1 MAKKVCFITG
11 SGSGNGRGMAI
22 RFAELGY
29 DICLHHS
36 GRDPKGAEKT
46 RQTILE
52 KGVDCKI
59 LSENLA
65 ESGAAQRLF
74 EKFRAEYDRLD
85 VFINN
90 SGITDG
96 GPIMETEE
104 SMFNKLMGVN
114 FRACYFCV
122 AEAGKFMRE
131 KGLEGSISLIAS
143 NHHRV
148 NFPGG
153 FSVYASLKAA
163 MVRFTKWAALEFSP
177 YKIRVNC
184 IAPGYILP
192 LEAERLAEYDIDM
205 EEYVKSVEPTLP
217 LKRMVPPCELA
228 DLAEFLAS
236 PSGRSITGQTIDV
249 DGGDSLLN
257 APLENYHFEKD

>member
-1 MAKKVCFITG
+1 MERKVCFITG
-11 SGSGNGRGMAI
+11 SGSGNGRSMAI

-36 GRDPKGAEKT
+36 GRDPEGAERT
-46 RQTILE
+46 RALIAS
-52 KGVDCKI
+52 KGVECKV
-59 LSENLA
+59 LVENLA

-85 VFINN
+85 IFINN

-96 GPIMETEE
+96 GPIMKTDEA
-104 SMFNKLMGVN
+104 MFNKLVGVN

-131 KGLEGSISLIAS
+131 KGIEGSIAMIGS
-143 NHHRV
+143 NHHDV
-148 NFPGG
+148 NFAGR
-153 FSVYASLKAA
+153 FSIYASFKAA

-184 IAPGYILP
+184 IAPGWIDP
-192 LEAERLAEYDIDM
+192 EYDKTPGYRAKR
-205 EEYVKSVEPTLP
+205 EWVNPTLP
-217 LKRMVPPCELA
+217 LKQMVTSSELA
-228 DLAEFLAS
+228 EIADFLAS
-236 PSGRSITGQTIDV
+236 PAGRSITGQTINV
-249 DGGDSLLN
+249 DAGDSLLN
-257 APLENYHFEKD
+257 APLEAYHFEND

>member
-1 MAKKVCFITG
+1 MERKVCFITG
-11 SGSGNGRGMAI
+11 SGSGNGRSMAI

-36 GRDPKGAEKT
+36 GRDPEGAERT
-46 RQTILE
+46 RALIAS
-52 KGVDCKI
+52 KGVECKV
-59 LSENLA
+59 LVENLA

-85 VFINN
+85 IFINN

-96 GPIMETEE
+96 GPIMKTDEA
-104 SMFNKLMGVN
+104 MFNKLVGVN

-131 KGLEGSISLIAS
+131 KGIEGSITLIAS

-148 NFPGG
+148 NFRGG
-153 FSVYASLKAA
+153 FSVYASLKSA
-163 MVRFTKWAALEFSP
+163 MVRFTKWAALEFSH

-184 IAPGYILP
+184 IAPGYIVP
-192 LEAERLAEYDIDM
+192 IYEKHEFDLEQYI
-205 EEYVKSVEPTLP
+205 KHVEPRLP
-217 LKRMVPPCELA
+217 LKRMVPPSELA

-257 APLENYHFEKD
+257 APLESYRFEE

>member
-131 KGLEGSISLIAS
+131 KGTPGTIILIGS
-143 NHHRV
+143 NHLVV
-148 NFPGG
+148 NFKGRN
-153 FSVYASLKAA
+153 SIYASMKAA
-163 MVRFTKWAALEFSP
+163 MARFTKWAALEFSP
-177 YKIRVNC
+177 YGIRVNC
-184 IAPGYILP
+184 IAPGNIDP
-192 LEAERLAEYDIDM
+192 EYDKTPDFYEKVDRIK
-205 EEYVKSVEPTLP
+205 ERIP
-217 LKRMVPPCELA
+217 LKRFVPSSELA
-228 DLAEFLAS
+228 DFAEFLAS
-236 PSGRSITGQTIDV
+236 PSGRSITGQTILV
-249 DGGDSLLN
+249 DGGDSLRN
-257 APLENYHFEKD
+257 TDLEQYHLDQD

>member
-1 MAKKVCFITG
+1 MERKVCFITG
-11 SGSGNGRGMAI
+11 SGSGNGRGMAL

-36 GRDPKGAEKT
+36 GRDPEGAEKT
-46 RQTILE
+46 RALVE
-52 KGVDCKI
+52 SKGVNCKV
-59 LSENLA
+59 LVENLA

-85 VFINN
+85 VFVNN
-90 SGITDG
+90 SGITRRS
-96 GPIMETEE
+96 PLLEVEE
-104 SMFNKLMGVN
+104 DLVNQVIGVN

-131 KGLEGSISLIAS
+131 KGIKGSIVTIAS

-148 NFPGG
+148 NFP
-153 FSVYASLKAA
+153 SRCSIYASMKSA
-163 MVRFTKWAALEFSP
+163 MVRFVEWAALEFSP
-177 YKIRVNC
+177 YGIRVNC

-192 LEAERLAEYDIDM
+192 LDRD
-205 EEYVKSVEPTLP
+205 EEKYRQLEEKLYPRIP
-217 LKRMVPPCELA
+217 LKRIVPPAELA
-228 DLAEFLAS
+228 DLVHFLAS

-257 APLENYHFEKD
+257 APLESYHFEKD

>member
-1 MAKKVCFITG
+1 MERKVCFITG
-11 SGSGNGRGMAI
+11 SGSGNGRGMAL

-36 GRDPKGAEKT
+36 GRDPEGAEIT
-46 RQTILE
+46 RQEILA

-59 LSENLA
+59 LVENLT

-90 SGITDG
+90 SGITRRSPLMTVDE
-96 GPIMETEE
+96 ETI
-104 SMFNKLMGVN
+104 NQVINVN

-131 KGLEGSISLIAS
+131 KGIQGSIATIAS

-148 NFPGG
+148 NFPGN
-153 FSVYASLKAA
+153 FSIYSSMKAA
-163 MVRFTKWAALEFSP
+163 MVRFVKWAALEFSP
-177 YKIRVNC
+177 YGIRVNC

-192 LEAERLAEYDIDM
+192 DERQREHCGH
-205 EEYVKSVEPTLP
+205 YVESVSPRIP
-217 LKRMVPPCELA
+217 LGRMVPPAELA

-249 DGGDSLLN
+249 DGGDSLKN
-257 APLENYHFEKD
+257 APLTSYHFEKD

>member
-1 MAKKVCFITG
+1 MERKLCFITG

-36 GRDPKGAEKT
+36 GRDPEGAEKT
-46 RQTILE
+46 RQEVLT

-59 LSENLA
+59 LVEDLT

-85 VFINN
+85 IFINN
-90 SGITDG
+90 SGITRRSPLMTVD
-96 GPIMETEE
+96 EE
-104 SMFNKLMGVN
+104 SINQVINVN

-131 KGLEGSISLIAS
+131 KGIRGSIATIAS
-143 NHHRV
+143 NHHLV
-148 NFPGG
+148 NFPRS
-153 FSVYASLKAA
+153 FSIYASMKAA
-163 MVRFTKWAALEFSP
+163 MVRFVKWAALEFSP
-177 YKIRVNC
+177 YGIRVNC

-192 LEAERLAEYDIDM
+192 LNREKELYQRF
-205 EEYVKSVEPTLP
+205 EESLYPRIP
-217 LKRMVPPCELA
+217 LKRIVTPAELA

-236 PSGRSITGQTIDV
+236 PSGRSITGQTINV

-257 APLENYHFEKD
+257 APLASYHFNED